1 MAMNFSRRLAGLQEK
16 MEAASID
23 LAVYGSCPNFQYL
36 TGLPVEWRRG
46 VDLIHSEDNLFVPR
60 VGEPILTLA
69 PGSGRHGEDSW
80 IGDTRV
86 LERGESYP
94 GMVKKVAIDLG
105 WEKGRIG
112 VGDHLWGS
120 TWREVARSFKRASFR
135 GATNLMDDLRMIKE
149 PREIEALR
157 KVAKV
162 TEEVMGDV
170 ISGIESGT
178 TQDELRIVIEML
190 GRKAGASDI
199 SFPPNGLFIKSDSE
213 PTPEPNSYPS
223 DMGLVA
229 GTSIAFDVG
238 FVMNGYCSDWG
249 RSFHWGPVG
258 EDIKKGYVAL
268 QRAVVETVDKMHEG
282 SMRVCNIFP
291 SIESF
296 LDEDGYGDYLR
307 ARLPDGT
314 VGHQI
319 GVEVH
324 EGPWLKTVNQHE
336 LREGMVMCL
345 EPKLWRTGEY
355 YLRVEDMVL
364 IHKDRAEFLTNYD
377 REQFQL

>member
-1 MAMNFSRRLAGLQEK
+1 MTMNFSRRLTGLQER
-16 MEAASID
+16 MEAGSID
-23 LAVYGSCPNFQYL
+23 LVVYGSCQNFQYL
-36 TGLPVEWRRG
+36 TGLSVEWRRG
-46 VDLIHSEDNLFVPR
+46 VDLTHPENNVFVPR
-60 VGEPILTLA
+60 EGEPILTLA

-86 LERGESYP
+86 LERDESYP
-94 GMVKKVAIDLG
+94 GMVKKVAMDLG

-120 TWREVARSFKRASFR
+120 TWREVARSFKGASFR
-135 GATNLMDDLRMIKE
+135 GAATLMDDLRMIKE
-149 PREIEALR
+149 PGEIDALR
-157 KVAKV
+157 KVAGI
-162 TEEVMGDV
+162 TEEVMGEV
-170 ISGIESGT
+170 IPGIESGT

-199 SFPPNGLFIKSDSE
+199 SFPPNGLFIKSGSE
-213 PTPEPNSYPS
+213 PTPEPYSYPR
-223 DMGLVA
+223 DVGLVA

-238 FVMNGYCSDWG
+238 FVMDGYCSDWG
-249 RSFHWGPVG
+249 RSFYWGPVG
-258 EDIKKGYVAL
+258 EDIRKGYMAL

-282 SMRVCNIFP
+282 SMKVCDVFP
-291 SIESF
+291 SIEGF

-307 ARLPDGT
+307 ARLPHGS

-324 EGPWLKTVNQHE
+324 ENPWLKPANQHE
-336 LREGMVMCL
+336 LKEGMVMCL
-345 EPKLWRTGEY
+345 EPKLWRAGEY

>member
-1 MAMNFSRRLAGLQEK
+1 MNFSRRLAGLQER
-16 MEAASID
+16 MEARGID
-23 LAVYGSCPNFQYL
+23 LVVYGSCQNFQYL

-46 VDLIHSEDNLFVPR
+46 VDLMHPKDNVFVPR
-60 VGEPILTLA
+60 EGEPILTLA
-69 PGSGRHGEDSW
+69 PGSGRHGVDSW

-86 LERGESYP
+86 LERDESYP
-94 GMVKKVAIDLG
+94 GMVKKVAMDLG
-105 WEKGRIG
+105 WEEGRIG
-112 VGDHLWGS
+112 VGDHVWGS
-120 TWREVARSFKRASFR
+120 TWREVARSFSGARFR
-135 GATNLMDDLRMIKE
+135 GAETLMDDLRMIKE
-149 PREIEALR
+149 PGEIAALR
-157 KVAKV
+157 RVARV

-170 ISGIESGT
+170 VSEIESGT

-190 GRKAGASDI
+190 GRKAGANDI
-199 SFPPNGLFIKSDSE
+199 AFPPNGLFIKSGSE
-213 PTPEPNSYPS
+213 PTAEPYSYPR
-223 DMGLVA
+223 DEGLVA

-238 FVMNGYCSDWG
+238 FVMDGYCSDWG
-249 RSFHWGPVG
+249 RSFYWGPVG
-258 EDIKKGYVAL
+258 EDIRKGYVAL

-282 SMRVCNIFP
+282 SMRVCDVFP
-291 SIESF
+291 SIEGF
-296 LDEDGYGDYLR
+296 LDEDGYGEYLR
-307 ARLPDGT
+307 ARLPHGT

-324 EGPWLKTVNQHE
+324 EDPWLKPANQHE

-345 EPKLWRTGEY
+345 EPKLWRAGEY

>member
-1 MAMNFSRRLAGLQEK
+1 MNFSRRLKGLQER
-16 MEAASID
+16 MEARGID
-23 LAVYGSCPNFQYL
+23 LVVYGSCQNFQYL

-46 VDLIHSEDNLFVPR
+46 VDLMHHEDNVFVPR
-60 VGEPILTLA
+60 EGEPILTLA
-69 PGSGRHGEDSW
+69 PGSGRHCEDSW

-86 LERGESYP
+86 LDKDESYP
-94 GMVKKVAIDLG
+94 GMVKKVAMDLG
-105 WEKGRIG
+105 WEEGRIG
-112 VGDHLWGS
+112 VGDHVRGS
-120 TWREVARSFKRASFR
+120 TWREVARSFNGARFR
-135 GATNLMDDLRMIKE
+135 GAANLMDDLRMIKE
-149 PREIEALR
+149 PGEIDSLR
-157 KVAKV
+157 RVAST
-162 TEEVMGDV
+162 TEKVMGDV
-170 ISGIESGT
+170 ISEIESGT

-199 SFPPNGLFIKSDSE
+199 AFPPNGLFIKAGSE
-213 PTPEPNSYPS
+213 PTPEPYSYPR
-223 DMGLVA
+223 DEGLVA

-238 FVMNGYCSDWG
+238 FVMDGYCSDWG
-249 RSFHWGPVG
+249 RSFYWGPVG
-258 EDIKKGYVAL
+258 EDIRKGYVAL

-282 SMRVCNIFP
+282 SMKVCDVFP
-291 SIESF
+291 SIEGF
-296 LDEDGYGDYLR
+296 LDEDGYGEYLR
-307 ARLPDGT
+307 ARLPHGT

-324 EGPWLKTVNQHE
+324 ENPWLKPANQHE

-345 EPKLWRTGEY
+345 EPKLWRAGEY

>member
-1 MAMNFSRRLAGLQEK
+1 MNFSRRLAGLQER
-16 MEAASID
+16 MEARGID
-23 LAVYGSCPNFQYL
+23 LVVYGSCQNFQYL

-46 VDLIHSEDNLFVPR
+46 IDLMHPKDNVFVPR
-60 VGEPILTLA
+60 EGEPILTLA

-86 LERGESYP
+86 LGKEESYP
-94 GMVKKVAIDLG
+94 GMVKKVAMDLG
-105 WEKGRIG
+105 WEEGRIG
-112 VGDHLWGS
+112 VGDHVWGS
-120 TWREVARSFKRASFR
+120 TWREVARSFNGARFR
-135 GATNLMDDLRMIKE
+135 GAETLMDDLRMIKE
-149 PREIEALR
+149 PGEIDALR
-157 KVAKV
+157 KVARV

-199 SFPPNGLFIKSDSE
+199 SFPPNGLFIKAGSE
-213 PTPEPNSYPS
+213 PTAEPDSYPR
-223 DMGLVA
+223 DEGLVA

-249 RSFHWGPVG
+249 RSFYWGPVG
-258 EDIKKGYVAL
+258 EDIRKGYVAL
-268 QRAVVETVDKMHEG
+268 QSAVVETVDRMHEG
-282 SMRVCNIFP
+282 SMRVCDVFP
-291 SIESF
+291 SIEGF

-324 EGPWLKTVNQHE
+324 ENPWLKTVNHHE
-336 LREGMVMCL
+336 LQEGMVMCL
-345 EPKLWRTGEY
+345 EPKLWRAGEY

>member
-1 MAMNFSRRLAGLQEK
+1 MNFSRRLAGLQER
-16 MEAASID
+16 METRGID
-23 LAVYGSCPNFQYL
+23 LVVYGSCQNFQYL
-36 TGLPVEWRRG
+36 TGLPVKWRRG
-46 VDLIHSEDNLFVPR
+46 VDLMHPKDNVFVPR
-60 VGEPILTLA
+60 EGEPILTLA

-86 LERGESYP
+86 LERDESYP
-94 GMVKKVAIDLG
+94 GMVKKVAMDLG
-105 WEKGRIG
+105 WEDGRIG
-112 VGDHLWGS
+112 VGDHVWGS
-120 TWREVARSFKRASFR
+120 TWREVARSFNGARFR
-135 GATNLMDDLRMIKE
+135 GAANLMDDLRMIKE
-149 PREIEALR
+149 PGEIDALR
-157 KVAKV
+157 RAARV

-190 GRKAGASDI
+190 GRKAGAGDI
-199 SFPPNGLFIKSDSE
+199 SFPPNGLFIKSGSE
-213 PTPEPNSYPS
+213 PTPEPDSYPR
-223 DMGLVA
+223 DEGLVA

-238 FVMNGYCSDWG
+238 FVMDGYCSDWG
-249 RSFHWGPVG
+249 RSFYWGPVG
-258 EDIKKGYVAL
+258 GDIRKGYVAL

-282 SMRVCNIFP
+282 GMRVCDVFP
-291 SIESF
+291 SIEGF

-324 EGPWLKTVNQHE
+324 ENPWLKPANRHE
-336 LREGMVMCL
+336 LRAGMVMCL
-345 EPKLWRTGEY
+345 EPKLWRAGEY

>member
-1 MAMNFSRRLAGLQEK
+1 MNFSRRLAGLQER
-16 MEAASID
+16 MEARGID
-23 LAVYGSCPNFQYL
+23 LVVYGSCQNFQYL

-46 VDLIHSEDNLFVPR
+46 VDLMHPKDNVFVPR
-60 VGEPILTLA
+60 EGEPILTLA
-69 PGSGRHGEDSW
+69 PGSGRHGVDSW

-86 LERGESYP
+86 LEKDESYP
-94 GMVKKVAIDLG
+94 GMVKKVAMDLG
-105 WEKGRIG
+105 WEEGRIG
-112 VGDHLWGS
+112 VGDHVWGS
-120 TWREVARSFKRASFR
+120 TWREVARSFNGARFR
-135 GATNLMDDLRMIKE
+135 GAETLMDDLRMIKE
-149 PREIEALR
+149 PGEIDALR
-157 KVAKV
+157 RVARV

-170 ISGIESGT
+170 VSEIESGT

-190 GRKAGASDI
+190 GRKAGANDI
-199 SFPPNGLFIKSDSE
+199 SFPPNGLFIKSGSE
-213 PTPEPNSYPS
+213 PTAEPYSYPR
-223 DMGLVA
+223 DEGLVA

-238 FVMNGYCSDWG
+238 FVMDGYCSDWG
-249 RSFHWGPVG
+249 RSFYWGPVG
-258 EDIKKGYVAL
+258 EDIRKGYVAL

-282 SMRVCNIFP
+282 SMRVCDVFP
-291 SIESF
+291 SIEGF

-324 EGPWLKTVNQHE
+324 ENPWLKPVNLHE

-345 EPKLWRTGEY
+345 EPKLWRAGEY